1 MNDDQKH
8 INENTFFNTYKIPY
22 TRSKEDVWK
31 QISAVVEK
39 ENSILMKPKR
49 RSFRVYSAA
58 AVVLVLFGS
67 TLFFRFFTNTISAPV
82 GQHITAELPDGS
94 KIWLNAST
102 TVKYYPY
109 WWRFSRK
116 LELTGEAYFEVKK
129 GKTFSVISD
138 NAETQVLGTSFNI
151 YARNDEYK
159 VHCLSGKVKV
169 TAEKG
174 DSKVLLPDQSLLVK
188 NHKIILPE
196 RIEKAENAIAWISN
210 EFRFNAAPLKDVFEE
225 LERQFA
231 IEIHVSVNTS
241 DLYTGNF
248 KRGSSPEQ
256 AFDLICKPYGLE
268 YIKINHNTYEIKPR

>member
-1 MNDDQKH
+1 MNEDQKH
-8 INENTFFNTYKIPY
+8 INENAFFNTHKIPY
-22 TRSKEDVWK
+22 SRSKEDVWK
-31 QISAVVEK
+31 QISETVEK
-39 ENSILMKPKR
+39 EGLIDAEPKR
-49 RSFRVYSAA
+49 RSFRVHYAA
-58 AVVLVLFGS
+58 AVVLILFGS
-67 TLFFRFFTNTISAPV
+67 TLFFRFFSNTISAPV

-102 TVKYYPY
+102 TVTYYPY

-138 NAETQVLGTSFNI
+138 NAVTQVLGTSFNI
-151 YARNDEYK
+151 YARNDDYK
-159 VHCLSGKVKV
+159 VHCLTGKVKV
-169 TAEKG
+169 TAEK
-174 DSKVLLPDQSLLVK
+174 DSKVLLPDQSLSVK
-188 NHKIILPE
+188 DHKIILQE
-196 RIEKAENAIAWISN
+196 QIEESENAIAWINN
-210 EFRFNAAPLKDVFEE
+210 EFRFNAVPLTNVFEE

-256 AFDLICKPYGLE
+256 ALDLICKPYGLE
-268 YIKINHNTYEIKPR
+268 YVKIDQYTYEIKPL